1 MGIWVRVL
9 PFLTCEIELLES
21 PGMCSLFITFSVNQT
36 VWKSN
41 GSVASCG
48 EAATCVACVY
58 SSAGCGFRAFCQD
71 VAVPRVDRMPIR
83 RTFSAVSVSF
93 VSNLVLGNNAKLQ
106 LERNEM
112 CGERVS
118 RTASSTARLSPDHA
132 ATTYAQL

>member
-36 VWKSN
+36 VRKSN

-58 SSAGCGFRAFCQD
+58 SIAGCRFRAFCQD
-71 VAVPRVDRMPIR
+71 VAVPRVDRMAIR
-83 RTFSAVSVSF
+83 RTFPAVSVSF
-93 VSNLVLGNNAKLQ
+93 VSNLVPGNNAKLQ
-106 LERNEM
+106 QERNEM

-132 ATTYAQL
+132 ATTYAQV